1 MDLSQPRHPTFP
13 GFARVPEDPSR
24 PPSRPISD
32 SLREAHCSEAMGQP
46 RVQRATA
53 TALACPGPVTSQD
66 IYVDANSVPSS
77 IPSSSPA
84 FRGKL
89 QELPV
94 DQVHNKNLARSSPLY
109 AQAPDS
115 FLTKDVEGGTVKSR
129 SSLSRGFRRRP
140 QVDSDTFEPLDVV
153 LEELTLLSIPRSAAT
168 VGSPSSLSQQ
178 SRRGQFLCQF
188 HKHLLQSHI
197 GPLRTRSLGLSRH
210 TDVVWVVINDENHPL
225 LNFKVEESPHQ
236 RYQDHLAGQFDWLL
250 ACPAPVGYA
259 SDHGS
264 SDDGENETKVY
275 GCNLLSRE
283 TLPNSSAIPSTDTF
297 SLLATPLTLTEC
309 SSLGFDYSQLL
320 DHQLNMSLVP
330 PPLYESHQN
339 PPLKVPEVVEVREQA
354 VSPSLTLISERSSSY
369 SNSSRN
375 GSFSIPRIE
384 DSLEELDKLEDE
396 LEAIDAVTQPRR
408 IASPVN
414 GSSSSKH
421 LEPPSTSKKATIS
434 KRVSIAGMS
443 ATVRVKPSAKSA
455 PALRR
460 STSLVFRDK
469 KQDEA
474 PEGAPKLRSQPSRG
488 RLSISQSASLH
499 APIKSTKPPTVPNFE
514 LPGEAVARRL
524 KEQREARRAQ
534 ADSQK
539 AYVPPPRPKS
549 SKPPTKANFELPGEA
564 FSRRKREEREARLK
578 AQEEEERKKREFK
591 ARPVRTSITPAS
603 IPRETIASLARQGK
617 LPQEDDGAKH
627 ENKTKRLSVTGSR
640 AVPPSEAKPSHGR
653 GRLSTATSREDLSR
667 GTSTS
672 GGSASGKRATLT
684 AEEAHQL
691 KLRGK
696 EIFQRDN
703 TSFQRDRERE
713 KREREAATRLAREQA
728 AERSRIASREW
739 AEKKKR
745 KEQQALRD
753 VLRDGS
759 QDHYIA

>member
-1 MDLSQPRHPTFP
+1 
-13 GFARVPEDPSR
+13 
-24 PPSRPISD
+24 
-32 SLREAHCSEAMGQP
+32 MGQP

-53 TALACPGPVTSQD
+53 TALASPGPVTSQD

-89 QELPV
+89 QELSV
-94 DQVHNKNLARSSPLY
+94 DQVQNKTLSRSF
-109 AQAPDS
+109 AQHPQFSDYS
-115 FLTKDVEGGTVKSR
+115 FLTKDIEGNSVKPR
-129 SSLSRGFRRRP
+129 ASLSRGFRRRP
-140 QVDSDTFEPLDVV
+140 QVDSDTFEPLDAV
-153 LEELTLLSIPRSAAT
+153 LEESTLLSIPRSATA
-168 VGSPSSLSQQ
+168 GSSASLGQQ
-178 SRRGQFLCQF
+178 SRQA
-188 HKHLLQSHI
+188 
-197 GPLRTRSLGLSRH
+197 
-210 TDVVWVVINDENHPL
+210 INDENHPL
-225 LNFKVEESPHQ
+225 LNIEAQGSPQQQYKH
-236 RYQDHLAGQFDWLL
+236 HFAGQFDWLL
-250 ACPAPVGYA
+250 ACPAPVSYA
-259 SDHGS
+259 NDHGS
-264 SDDGENETKVY
+264 SDDGENEIRVY

-283 TLPNSSAIPSTDTF
+283 PLPTPPTIPSTDTF
-297 SLLATPLTLTEC
+297 SLLATPLTLPEY
-309 SSLGFDYSQLL
+309 SSLGFDCSQLL
-320 DHQLNMSLVP
+320 NHQLNMSLAP
-330 PPLYESHQN
+330 PPLYECHQN
-339 PPLKVPEVVEVREQA
+339 TPLKVPEVVEVTEQA

-369 SNSSRN
+369 SSSSRN
-375 GSFSIPRIE
+375 GSFSVPRIE

-396 LEAIDAVTQPRR
+396 LEAINAVTQPRR

-414 GSSSSKH
+414 GGSSTKH
-421 LEPPSTSKKATIS
+421 LEPPSTGKKATIS

-443 ATVRVKPSAKSA
+443 ATVRVKPSAKST
-455 PALRR
+455 PSLRR

-474 PEGAPKLRSQPSRG
+474 PEGAPKLKSQPSRG
-488 RLSISQSASLH
+488 RLANSQSASLQ

-534 ADSQK
+534 QADSQK

-549 SKPPTKANFELPGEA
+549 SKPLTKANFELPGEA
-564 FSRRKREEREARLK
+564 ISRRKREEREARLK
-578 AQEEEERKKREFK
+578 VQEEEDRKKREFK
-591 ARPVRTSITPAS
+591 ARPVRTSITPSS

-627 ENKTKRLSVTGSR
+627 AENKSKRLSVAGTR
-640 AVPPSEAKPSHGR
+640 ATAPSLETKSSQGR

-672 GGSASGKRATLT
+672 GGSAGGKRATLT

-696 EIFQRDN
+696 EIWQRDN
-703 TSFQRDRERE
+703 TSFARDRERE
-713 KREREAATRLAREQA
+713 RRERESATRLAREQA

-753 VLRDGS
+753 AFRDGS
-759 QDHYIA
+759 QDH